1 MKVVVLGAYR
11 VGKSSLVSRF
21 TQRNITPDPD
31 PTIGVSCSTTSI
43 HVFEQYHRI
52 KILDLSGNDY
62 YESLYRQYVQNAHV
76 AVIVYDVTEYS
87 TFKVALEKIKYV
99 QAIHSEDF
107 PIMLV
112 GNKIDLIAGRRV
124 KTDVALGSVKARGN
138 IFFIEVSA
146 LRGINTIEA
155 LKILS
160 TEGARVSTELVYT
173 QNDFQTNDY
182 SSGCMIV

>member
-21 TQRNITPDPD
+21 TSRNTIPDPD

-52 KILDLSGNDY
+52 KIMDLSGNDY
-62 YESLYRQYVQNAHV
+62 YERLYRQYVQNAHV
-76 AVIVYDVTEYS
+76 AIVVYDITNYS

-99 QAIHSEDF
+99 QNIHSTEF

-112 GNKIDLIAGRRV
+112 GNKIDRIAGRRV
-124 KTDVALGSVKARGN
+124 KTDTALGTVKSRGN

-146 LRGINTIEA
+146 LRGINTTEA

-160 TEGARVSTELVYT
+160 SEGARVSTELVYT
-173 QNDFQTNDY
+173 QNDFQNNDVR
-182 SSGCMIV
+182 SGCRIV